1 MALKILSFLIF
12 TSFNVVWAGNGS
24 SGVGTASIANG
35 IHANNMSG
43 MVERIGDE
51 IIDLSSKEKILNV
64 VTINKDEIDFK
75 KLAKAQFGKVSG
87 FEYVPSSMKEKNY
100 WIVCKK
106 GEKTCSK
113 FIPTSNTNNKIP
125 SILGSLVEDKGE

>member
-1 MALKILSFLIF
+1 MALRILSFLFFI
-12 TSFNVVWAGNGS
+12 SFNIAWAGNGS
-24 SGVGTASIANG
+24 SGVGTASIAKG
-35 IHANNMSG
+35 IHANNMGG

-51 IIDLSSKEKILNV
+51 IIDLSSKEKIINV
-64 VTINKDEIDFK
+64 VTINKDEIDFT
-75 KLAKAQFGKVSG
+75 KLAKAQFGQVSG

-113 FIPTSNTNNKIP
+113 FIPTSNTNNKII